1 MQIAMLASRNRV
13 PSVPC
18 ISFPRHAGV
27 NPYRNLN
34 KLGRLIILII
44 MRIYRNISEPK
55 RQATDYDVLWNGED
69 QGLIT
74 SWETGR
80 DKAKSDPG
88 LAARAKNGELV
99 MLGWKGGVDK
109 PLKTKNK
116 YGGLLYVAMWQ
127 GLRGE
132 NLDIDLESEIRMI
145 CTRTGVPVTYTSNVK
160 LLCASE
166 ESDD

>member
-1 MQIAMLASRNRV
+1 
-13 PSVPC
+13 
-18 ISFPRHAGV
+18 
-27 NPYRNLN
+27 
-34 KLGRLIILII
+34 

-166 ESDD
+166 EFDD

>member
-1 MQIAMLASRNRV
+1 MSRNTTLGT
-13 PSVPC
+13 PYLLLLSYTGLC
-18 ISFPRHAGV
+18 
-27 NPYRNLN
+27 PYRNLN
-34 KLGRLIILII
+34 KLVRLIILII

-55 RQATDYDVLWNGED
+55 RQTTDYDVLWNGED

-132 NLDIDLESEIRMI
+132 NLDIDLESEIRMT

>member
-1 MQIAMLASRNRV
+1 MSRNTTLGT
-13 PSVPC
+13 PYLLLLSYTGLC
-18 ISFPRHAGV
+18 
-27 NPYRNLN
+27 PYRNLN
-34 KLGRLIILII
+34 KLVRLIILII

-55 RQATDYDVLWNGED
+55 RQTTDYDVLWNGED

-132 NLDIDLESEIRMI
+132 NLDIDLESEIRMT
-145 CTRTGVPVTYTSNVK
+145 CTRTSVPITYTSNVK

>member
-1 MQIAMLASRNRV
+1 MSRNTTL
-13 PSVPC
+13 
-18 ISFPRHAGV
+18 GT
-27 NPYRNLN
+27 PYLLLLSYTGLCPYINLN
-34 KLGRLIILII
+34 KLVRLIILII

-132 NLDIDLESEIRMI
+132 NLDIDLESEIRMK
-145 CTRTGVPVTYTSNVK
+145 CTRTSVPITYTSNVK